1 MASDA
6 GATAPRAEGAI
17 ETDFERQPVGVAPTG
32 DSLPDVATGGGGRS
46 PALPLDEKSSQ
57 GEGRAVDSR
66 ELRGLR
72 DAYDRLMER
81 RAQLSE
87 DVRDFWTWAK
97 ARGFDT
103 DGLREYFARRRNR
116 DRWQSKAAFADLYED
131 SLDRDVGPMFDVEVG
146 TKSEVGR
153 LRDVLMAGGVHTVS
167 MANLLDAKKIARRHG
182 FSPDAIETVLG
193 DGAPKVIDPLLH
205 SAAAHVERKSEQ
217 RERSADEARVDVT
230 TPKGRKASL
239 KASDPIAYQ
248 TLSIEGHS
256 AFCDCADCRELRRDT
271 LATNSGA
278 NAAPANGKAGTDS
291 ARQPLARSGDG
302 ESPTAKKP
310 ASKAAPKK
318 TAKKTSA

>member
-6 GATAPRAEGAI
+6 GATAPRASGECTHSTTGAI

-46 PALPLDEKSSQ
+46 PALPMDDKGVAGLSRAIDSPELRRYLARLENLDEDIADLRALRASVVREFK
-57 GEGRAVDSR
+57 GRGYDPRALAEIIRDRRADADKLADHRAVVDLYR
-66 ELRGLR
+66 EHIGDGPLFEAVEAETAAAVYH
-72 DAYDRLMER
+72 DT
-81 RAQLSE
+81 RARE
-87 DVRDFWTWAK
+87 KAK
-97 ARGFDT
+97 AIGKAT
-103 DGLREYFARRRNR
+103 DRVAR
-116 DRWQSKAAFADLYED
+116 
-131 SLDRDVGPMFDVEVG
+131 VIG
-146 TKSEVGR
+146 
-153 LRDVLMAGGVHTVS
+153 
-167 MANLLDAKKIARRHG
+167 DAMEAKQAR
-182 FSPDAIETVLG
+182 
-193 DGAPKVIDPLLH
+193 
-205 SAAAHVERKSEQ
+205 EQ

-310 ASKAAPKK
+310 ASKAAPKRPASKGAAPKKPANK
-318 TAKKTSA
+318 TANKTSA